1 MPVDITQHPIEKSR
15 LRLEPI
21 FVTIALTSFVAATYG
36 FGIYLFSALLPEMR
50 SALGFNYTDAGLIT
64 GAAQASFMLFAIGG
78 GLAAGW
84 IGGARIAFLSA
95 VLCTVC
101 LFAIP
106 TVNSVLA
113 VGFLLAIA
121 AGTAASVYVPMVD
134 LVSRTVPQAHRG
146 KVLGLISSGT
156 SYGVFINGMLVPVY
170 LKDGNWQAIWYAV
183 GGISLGFVVF
193 ASLIFLRTGL
203 FSETA
208 PPPRAKIAPVPSP
221 KTSRFGRPET
231 WVILIWAITFLNGFS
246 ALPFQNYLVPY
257 LREEL
262 GTDLAFSGRIWAM
275 IGFVGMFSGFLL
287 GAVSD
292 RIGIQK
298 TMVIT
303 YAFIMIS
310 ALLLIR
316 GGGEASLLIAGVFFS
331 LAFYPV
337 FGLVP
342 AYIAKMNSRLSPT
355 IIFSVAN
362 VTLGVGGVLGN
373 FLAGASQTYFQSFI
387 WIYVV
392 VAALAVLLS
401 ILALSLTA
409 KRKA

>member
-1 MPVDITQHPIEKSR
+1 
-15 LRLEPI
+15 
-21 FVTIALTSFVAATYG
+21 
-36 FGIYLFSALLPEMR
+36 
-50 SALGFNYTDAGLIT
+50 
-64 GAAQASFMLFAIGG
+64 
-78 GLAAGW
+78 
-84 IGGARIAFLSA
+84 
-95 VLCTVC
+95 
-101 LFAIP
+101 
-106 TVNSVLA
+106 
-113 VGFLLAIA
+113 
-121 AGTAASVYVPMVD
+121 
-134 LVSRTVPQAHRG
+134 
-146 KVLGLISSGT
+146 
-156 SYGVFINGMLVPVY
+156 
-170 LKDGNWQAIWYAV
+170 
-183 GGISLGFVVF
+183 
-193 ASLIFLRTGL
+193 
-203 FSETA
+203 
-208 PPPRAKIAPVPSP
+208 
-221 KTSRFGRPET
+221 
-231 WVILIWAITFLNGFS
+231 
-246 ALPFQNYLVPY
+246 
-257 LREEL
+257 
-262 GTDLAFSGRIWAM
+262 LAFSGRIWAM

-373 FLAGASQTYFQSFI
+373 FLAGASQTYFQSLI